1 MQFIDLA
8 VQQKRIK
15 DKIDANIAAILDHGK
30 YIMGPEIG
38 ILEKRLADYVGVKHA
53 IGCASG
59 TDALL
64 MALLAYQIGPG
75 DAVFTSPLTF
85 IATAEVISLL
95 GATPVFVDID
105 PKSFNIDPAKLDRA
119 VSALIANDSDI
130 HPLPIANNP
139 LPITPKGVI
148 GVDLFGLPAD
158 YSRID
163 TIAEERGLFV
173 IEDAAQSFGGEANSK
188 MACSYGN
195 IGCTSFFPAKPL
207 GCYGDG
213 GMCFTGD
220 DELAEIMK
228 SLRVHGKGH
237 HKYDNVRIGINGR
250 LDTFQAGILLAKFD
264 IFPEEIEL
272 RQQVANR
279 YASLLNAHSN
289 LQLPAIP
296 SDYKSAWAQY
306 SVLAADEKQRTDL
319 QNKLKEAEIPTAIY
333 YPKPLHLQSAFS
345 DLGYSKGDFPIS
357 EEISRRIF
365 SLPMHPYLA
374 EEEQQKIAAVI
385 GDSKK

>member
-38 ILEKRLADYVGVKHA
+38 ILENRLTDYVGVKHA

-75 DAVFTSPLTF
+75 DAVFTSPFTF

-105 PKSFNIDPAKLDRA
+105 PKTFNIDPVKLQSAIKA
-119 VSALIANDSDI
+119 VPDKNSVLKPRGII
-130 HPLPIANNP
+130 C
-139 LPITPKGVI
+139 
-148 GVDLFGLPAD
+148 VDLFGLPAD
-158 YSRID
+158 YNRIN
-163 TIAEERGLFV
+163 TIAGKHDLFV
-173 IEDAAQSFGGEANSK
+173 IEDAAQSFGGEANGK

-213 GMCFTGD
+213 GMCFTND
-220 DELAEIMK
+220 DELAEVMK

-237 HKYDNVRIGINGR
+237 HKYENVRIGLNGR

-296 SDYKSAWAQY
+296 QDYKSAWAQY
-306 SVLAADEKQRTDL
+306 SVLAADETQRTDL
-319 QNKLKEAEIPTAIY
+319 QNKLKETDIPTAIY
-333 YPKPLHLQSAFS
+333 YPKPLHLQNAFS
-345 DLGYSKGDFPIS
+345 VLGYRKGDFPIS
-357 EEISRRIF
+357 EEISRRIL

-374 EEEQQKIAAVI
+374 EEEQQKIAEVI
-385 GDSKK
+385 GHRDG